1 MDVGTGQVGIGLLL
15 RDLSEKFELL
25 IGTIHT
31 PQFVFVTSHKENT
44 TDRYKDAKYIE
55 FPIELQ

>member
-1 MDVGTGQVGIGLLL
+1 MDVRSGQVGIGLLL
-15 RDLSEKFELL
+15 KDLSEKFELL

-44 TDRYKDAKYIE
+44 ADKYKDAKYIE